1 VHGWL
6 IAAGVDRRPPGA
18 SAVGGDGE
26 DPVALY
32 RAGWSAP
39 VIADRV
45 GCSPSTIYRRLE
57 AAGVYRRP
65 ASPRVSRRDLIK
77 ALDRGQSAP
86 DIADALGVSVSCV
99 CRALAREQLM
109 TRGQAFKQRRRLRF
123 PELHPGATPPA
134 ANVSVSG
141 NPALKDSRTSRSPF
155 AG

>member
-1 VHGWL
+1 
-6 IAAGVDRRPPGA
+6 
-18 SAVGGDGE
+18 
-26 DPVALY
+26 
-32 RAGWSAP
+32 

-86 DIADALGVSVSCV
+86 DIADALGVSVSCE

-123 PELHPGATPPA
+123 PELHPEATPPA

-141 NPALKDSRTSRSPF
+141 NAQR
-155 AG
+155 